1 MSVGILFVVVGCA
14 LVGFVAGLLTF
25 RVKSRWCVT
34 CGSPLDCL
42 ACAATS
48 RRAAATV
55 GHRAR

>member
-1 MSVGILFVVVGCA
+1 MSVGILFVAVGCV
-14 LVGFVAGLLTF
+14 LFGFVAGLLTF

-42 ACAATS
+42 ACTTAS
-48 RRAAATV
+48 QRVSTV